1 MEVFIDLVSPTE
13 GLMKDLRR
21 CESML
26 VRPISGSWILCQ
38 SWSERV
44 LWIIASFQKSWR
56 GWGVAGG
63 REEKWGKDK
72 DSIFWENSLS

>member
-56 GWGVAGG
+56 GRGVAGG
-63 REEKWGKDK
+63 EKRSGGRTKTPSSGK
-72 DSIFWENSLS
+72 IH